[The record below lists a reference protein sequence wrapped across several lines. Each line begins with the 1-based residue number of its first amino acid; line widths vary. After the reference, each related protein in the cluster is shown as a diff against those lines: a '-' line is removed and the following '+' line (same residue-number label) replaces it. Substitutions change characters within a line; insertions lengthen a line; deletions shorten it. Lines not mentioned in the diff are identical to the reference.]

1 MRRLIKL
8 LSPLIISILFLS
20 CNNLYK
26 QESSITLNS
35 KDAVTKAIRV
45 AREAIAEG
53 DTPNSEYP
61 ETEGMYTTEELEAIT
76 NAFDF
81 YVDFTVKVSGQ
92 GFSKEDSK
100 SLLLNYADY
109 INGSQLSSS
118 DIGDIKFQ
126 NVPVGLNATVRAV
139 INSGIRLKSQEA
151 LLTLLNYYEEVN
163 LDDYPDQ
170 EELLEYLTSLFEFNF
185 AFAGSEEITV
195 HEGNNPVTIKMTW
208 IDPDEPLNPDDPD
221 AISGTGE
228 IEAEMP
234 LQFTI
239 EIDASATTT
248 YYKNKNEITVSLLDD
263 SGEAVSVS
271 NADWTFELR
280 YGNTVLPDTY
290 YSYDETS
297 GKLKLKNLPASGT
310 YQLTV
315 VAAPKANS
323 STNFEMSNASFNLI
337 YKNTNYYDF
346 DYEFDAANLYDED
359 IHDVTDAFKEF
370 IDQITA
376 DATIRIYGTTTQSYG
391 SVFQPIK
398 NYIMDKSI
406 MYSFVFNEMT
416 TSATDSSARIAS
428 GNEWGSC
435 DSLRSIVLPDDLTAI
450 GYVTFMNCTNLETVV
465 FGPMLESIDD
475 DGAFSGCTKLSNVVI
490 PEDAPLTKIGS
501 GTFSGNSSL
510 KSLAVPATLYIIG
523 SGALGSIE
531 ELTLADSSGIW
542 YYTSRQEEWYSWT
555 NSQTQDPS
563 DSSYD
568 HTYGFGTINTLKD
581 SNNKAI
587 DGFPENGSIAEKLLF
602 AAQNTNYYFYCA
614 K

>member
-53 DTPNSEYP
+53 DTPNSEDP

-100 SLLLNYADY
+100 SLSLNYADY

-151 LLTLLNYYEEVN
+151 LLTLLNFYEEVN
-163 LDDYPDQ
+163 LDDYPNQ
-170 EELLEYLTSLFEFNF
+170 EELLEYLTSLYEFNF

-195 HEGNNPVTIKMTW
+195 HEGNNPVTIRMQY
-208 IDPDEPLNPDDPD
+208 IDPDDPNNPLNPDNPD
-221 AISGTGE
+221 NPDNPAAPISGTGE

-239 EIDASATTT
+239 EIDATATTT

-280 YGNTVLPDTY
+280 YGNTVLPNTY

-297 GKLKLKNLPASGT
+297 
-310 YQLTV
+310 
-315 VAAPKANS
+315 
-323 STNFEMSNASFNLI
+323 
-337 YKNTNYYDF
+337 
-346 DYEFDAANLYDED
+346 
-359 IHDVTDAFKEF
+359 
-370 IDQITA
+370 
-376 DATIRIYGTTTQSYG
+376 
-391 SVFQPIK
+391 
-398 NYIMDKSI
+398 
-406 MYSFVFNEMT
+406 
-416 TSATDSSARIAS
+416 
-428 GNEWGSC
+428 
-435 DSLRSIVLPDDLTAI
+435 
-450 GYVTFMNCTNLETVV
+450 
-465 FGPMLESIDD
+465 
-475 DGAFSGCTKLSNVVI
+475 
-490 PEDAPLTKIGS
+490 
-501 GTFSGNSSL
+501 
-510 KSLAVPATLYIIG
+510 
-523 SGALGSIE
+523 
-531 ELTLADSSGIW
+531 
-542 YYTSRQEEWYSWT
+542 
-555 NSQTQDPS
+555 
-563 DSSYD
+563 
-568 HTYGFGTINTLKD
+568 
-581 SNNKAI
+581 
-587 DGFPENGSIAEKLLF
+587 
-602 AAQNTNYYFYCA
+602 
-614 K
+614 